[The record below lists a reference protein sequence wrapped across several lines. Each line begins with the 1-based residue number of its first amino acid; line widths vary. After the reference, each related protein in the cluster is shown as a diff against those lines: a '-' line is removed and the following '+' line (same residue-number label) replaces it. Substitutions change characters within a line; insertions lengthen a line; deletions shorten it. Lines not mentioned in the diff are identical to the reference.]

1 MGYTPDTDL
10 DGRRVDLGSVSLGR
24 VDSAGV
30 AWHLQEMEGW
40 DGSEVRAE
48 YQVREYD
55 HGAWAAPVYL
65 SERPITLAGK
75 VVAPD
80 LIALDGAMEQLRAAA
95 ALTATV
101 LTVYET
107 VPKQATVRRSGKPLI
122 RPMSDRVAEFSL
134 LVTAAD
140 PRRYST
146 ALQSQ
151 TTGLPVT
158 TGGPSPPLTPPITL
172 SASSV
177 TGTINAANTGTID
190 CPPVLTIAGPVTA
203 PRILVQQPDGTVQ
216 TLSYSQN
223 LLAGE
228 ELVIDCNARTVVLDG
243 TASRRRYLSVPLGWP
258 LIPAGGTA
266 VIQFQSTVYDA
277 SAMIT
282 AEWRSAWL

>member
-24 VDSAGV
+24 VDAAGV

-95 ALTATV
+95 ALSATT

-107 VPKQATVRRSGKPLI
+107 IPKQVTVRRSGKPLI
-122 RPMSDRVAEFSL
+122 RPLSDKVAEFSL

-140 PRRYST
+140 PRRYAT
-146 ALQSQ
+146 VLQSQ

-177 TGTINAANTGTID
+177 TGTINAENVGTID
-190 CPPVLTIAGPVTA
+190 CPPVFTIAGPVTA
-203 PRILVQQPDGTVQ
+203 PLILVQQPDGSVQ
-216 TLSYSQN
+216 SLSYSQD
-223 LLAGE
+223 LQAGE
-228 ELVIDCNARTVVLDG
+228 VLVINCNTRTVVLDG

-258 LIPAGGTA
+258 LIPCGGTA
-266 VIQFQSTVYDA
+266 TIQFQSTVYDA
-277 SAMIT
+277 AAMIT